1 MTLKG
6 QLQYY
11 MKHKEKPPEEK
22 PEYLDLKSEFA
33 NKHSKKQKEKNEA
46 SKRRHLLRDARDDN
60 DWN

>member
-1 MTLKG
+1 
-6 QLQYY
+6 